1 MASLGVAL
9 IGTGF
14 MGKCHAM
21 AWSHVR
27 PVFGDVPDIRLET
40 LCDVDPELTLKRSR
54 EFGFARPETDW
65 RKLIEDERIDVVS
78 ITAPNNVHREMA
90 VAFLEAGKHVW
101 CEKPMALTLAEAE
114 AMAEAAKKAKGRTLL
129 GYNYIKNPAVLHA
142 RHLITSGVIGDVV
155 HFRGQVDED
164 YLASPDV
171 PWSKRARI
179 DLWGL
184 GTLGDITCHLVS
196 FAHLLIGDIA
206 RVSAD
211 METVVKQRP
220 VPGTNE
226 MREVENEDIAHAIV
240 RFKIGISGTLLSS
253 RAAWGRKSL
262 IRFEV
267 HGTKG
272 MLTFDQERLNELQ
285 LYVNEG
291 PEATRGFLLNHL
303 ITELLPGTETQ
314 GAMANVDPV
323 TGQAA
328 WYDLR
333 VRLTKAA
340 EQESGVTEPLLSPLT
355 PMLAKPPKLLRT
367 GEWFRQRRRAGEQ
380 P

>member
-65 RKLIEDERIDVVS
+65 RKLIEDDRIDVVS

-101 CEKPMALTLAEAE
+101 CEKPMALTLSEAE
-114 AMAEAAKKAKGRTLL
+114 AMAEAARKAKGRTLL

-142 RHLITSGVIGDVV
+142 KHLVEAGAIGEVV

-240 RFKIGISGTLLSS
+240 RFKNGISGTLLSS

-291 PEATRGFLLNHL
+291 PEATRGFRTILTGPVHSPYGQFTPAPGHQLGFNELKVIEAKHLLDC
-303 ITELLPGTETQ
+303 IAS
-314 GAMANVDPV
+314 GAECFVNFEEGLKIERVIHGMARS
-323 TGQAA
+323 A
-328 WYDLR
+328 R
-333 VRLTKAA
+333 
-340 EQESGVTEPLLSPLT
+340 E
-355 PMLAKPPKLLRT
+355 RT
-367 GEWFRQRRRAGEQ
+367 WVEVS
-380 P
+380 

>member
-1 MASLGVAL
+1 MTSLGIAL

-27 PVFGDVPDIRLET
+27 AVFGDVPDIRLET
-40 LCDVDPELTLKRSR
+40 LCDIDPDLTLKRSR
-54 EFGFARPETDW
+54 DYGFARPETDW
-65 RKLIEDERIDVVS
+65 RKLIEDDRIDIVS

-114 AMAEAAKKAKGRTLL
+114 AMAAAAAKARGRTLL

-142 RHLITSGVIGDVV
+142 RELVAAGVIGDVV

-164 YLASPDV
+164 YLASPEV

-196 FAHLLIGDIA
+196 FAHLLVGDIA
-206 RVSAD
+206 SVAAD
-211 METVVKQRP
+211 METVVRQRP

-240 RFKIGISGTLLSS
+240 RFRNGISGTLTSS
-253 RAAWGRKSL
+253 RAAWGRKNL
-262 IRFEV
+262 IRFEI
-267 HGTKG
+267 HGRKG

-291 PEATRGFLLNHL
+291 PEATRGFRTILTGPAHSPYGQFTPAPGHQLGFNELKVIEAKHLLDC
-303 ITELLPGTETQ
+303 ISS
-314 GAMANVDPV
+314 GAECFVNFAEGLKIERVIHGMARSARERAWVDI
-323 TGQAA
+323 A
-328 WYDLR
+328 
-333 VRLTKAA
+333 
-340 EQESGVTEPLLSPLT
+340 
-355 PMLAKPPKLLRT
+355 
-367 GEWFRQRRRAGEQ
+367 
-380 P
+380 

>member
-1 MASLGVAL
+1 MTSLGIGL

-27 PVFGDVPDIRLET
+27 PVFADVPEIRLET
-40 LCDVDPELTLKRSR
+40 LCDVDPELARAR
-54 EFGFARPETDW
+54 AAEYGFARAETDW
-65 RKLIEDERIDVVS
+65 RKLVDDPRIDVVS

-90 VAFLEAGKHVW
+90 VAFLAAGKHVW
-101 CEKPMALTLAEAE
+101 CEKPMALSLEEAE
-114 AMAEAAKKAKGRTLL
+114 AMAAAAQKAKTRTLL
-129 GYNYIKNPAVLHA
+129 GYNYIKNPAVQHA
-142 RHLITSGVIGDVV
+142 RHLIQAGAIGEAV

-196 FAHLLIGDIA
+196 FAHFLIGDIA
-206 RVSAD
+206 SVAAD
-211 METVVKQRP
+211 METVVRERP

-226 MREVENEDIAHAIV
+226 MRGVENEDIAHAIV
-240 RFKIGISGTLLSS
+240 RFKSGISGTLVSS
-253 RAAWGRKSL
+253 RAAWGRKNL

-267 HGTKG
+267 HGRKG

-285 LYVNEG
+285 LYVSEG
-291 PEATRGFLLNHL
+291 PEATRGFRTILTGPAHPPYAQFTPVGGHQLGFNELKVIEAKHLLDCIASGCDCFVDFAEGLKIERVIHGMARSAREKRW
-303 ITELLPGTETQ
+303 TEV
-314 GAMANVDPV
+314 N
-323 TGQAA
+323 
-328 WYDLR
+328 
-333 VRLTKAA
+333 
-340 EQESGVTEPLLSPLT
+340 
-355 PMLAKPPKLLRT
+355 
-367 GEWFRQRRRAGEQ
+367 
-380 P
+380 

>member
-1 MASLGVAL
+1 MASLGIAL

-27 PVFGDVPDIRLET
+27 PVFGDIPDIRLET
-40 LCDVDPELTLKRSR
+40 LCDIDPELTLQRSR
-54 EFGFARPETDW
+54 EYGFARAETDW
-65 RKLIEDERIDVVS
+65 RKLIEDDRIDVVS

-101 CEKPMALTLAEAE
+101 CEKPMALTLDEAE
-114 AMAEAAKKAKGRTLL
+114 AMAAAAENARGRTLL
-129 GYNYIKNPAVLHA
+129 GYNYIKNPAVMHA
-142 RHLITSGVIGDVV
+142 KHLIATGDIGDIV

-196 FAHLLIGDIA
+196 FAHFLLGDIA
-206 RVSAD
+206 SVAAD
-211 METVVKQRP
+211 MGTVVKQRP

-240 RFKIGISGTLLSS
+240 RFKSGISGTLASS
-253 RAAWGRKSL
+253 
-262 IRFEV
+262 
-267 HGTKG
+267 HGKTACG
-272 MLTFDQERLNELQ
+272 YRT
-285 LYVNEG
+285 
-291 PEATRGFLLNHL
+291 
-303 ITELLPGTETQ
+303 
-314 GAMANVDPV
+314 
-323 TGQAA
+323 
-328 WYDLR
+328 
-333 VRLTKAA
+333 
-340 EQESGVTEPLLSPLT
+340 
-355 PMLAKPPKLLRT
+355 LARRT
-367 GEWFRQRRRAGEQ
+367 G
-380 P
+380 PT

>member
-1 MASLGVAL
+1 MTSLGIGL

-27 PVFGDVPDIRLET
+27 PVFGDVPEIRLET
-40 LCDVDPELTLKRSR
+40 LCDIDPELTIRR
-54 EFGFARPETDW
+54 AAEYGFARAETDW
-65 RKLIEDERIDVVS
+65 RKLVDDKRIDIIS
-78 ITAPNNVHREMA
+78 ITSPNNVHREMA

-114 AMAEAAKKAKGRTLL
+114 AMTLAAAKARGRTLL

-142 RHLITSGVIGDVV
+142 KKLIDAKAIGDIV

-206 RVSAD
+206 SVSAD

-240 RFKIGISGTLLSS
+240 RFKSGTSGTLASS
-253 RAAWGRKSL
+253 RAAWGRKNL

-285 LYVNEG
+285 LYMTEG
-291 PEATRGFLLNHL
+291 SEATRGFRTILTGPVHAPYGQFTPAPGHQLGFNELKVIEAKHLLDCIANGKECFVNFAEGLKIERVIH
-303 ITELLPGTETQ
+303 G
-314 GAMANVDPV
+314 MAQSARERKWVDV
-323 TGQAA
+323 A
-328 WYDLR
+328 
-333 VRLTKAA
+333 
-340 EQESGVTEPLLSPLT
+340 
-355 PMLAKPPKLLRT
+355 
-367 GEWFRQRRRAGEQ
+367 
-380 P
+380 

>member
-1 MASLGVAL
+1 MTSLGVAL

-27 PVFGDVPDIRLET
+27 PVFGDVPEIRLEI
-40 LCDVDPELTLKRSR
+40 LCDVDPELIRKRAA
-54 EFGFARPETDW
+54 EYGFVRPETDW
-65 RKLIEDERIDVVS
+65 RKLVDDPRIDIVS

-90 VAFLEAGKHVW
+90 VAFLAAGKHVW
-101 CEKPMALTLAEAE
+101 CEKPMALTLEEAE
-114 AMAEAAKKAKGRTLL
+114 AMAAAAAKAKGRTLL

-142 RHLITSGVIGDVV
+142 KHLIEAGAIGEIV

-206 RVSAD
+206 SVSAD
-211 METVVKQRP
+211 METVVRERP
-220 VPGTNE
+220 VPGTTE
-226 MREVENEDIAHAIV
+226 MRAVENEDIAHAIV
-240 RFKIGISGTLLSS
+240 RFRSGISGVLTSS
-253 RAAWGRKSL
+253 RAAWGRKNL
-262 IRFEV
+262 IRFEI
-267 HGTKG
+267 HGRKG

-285 LYVNEG
+285 LYVSEG
-291 PEATRGFLLNHL
+291 PEATRGFRTILTGPQHSPYGQFTPAPGHQLGFN
-303 ITELLPGTETQ
+303 ELKVIEAKHFVDCIADGREAFVNFAEGLKIERVIHG
-314 GAMANVDPV
+314 MARS
-323 TGQAA
+323 A
-328 WYDLR
+328 R
-333 VRLTKAA
+333 
-340 EQESGVTEPLLSPLT
+340 E
-355 PMLAKPPKLLRT
+355 
-367 GEWFRQRRRAGEQ
+367 RRWVEVN
-380 P
+380 

>member
-27 PVFGDVPDIRLET
+27 PVFGDLPDIRLET
-40 LCDVDPELTLKRSR
+40 LCDVDPELTLRRSR
-54 EFGFARPETDW
+54 DYGFARAETDW
-65 RKLIEDERIDVVS
+65 RKLIEDDRIDVVS

-101 CEKPMALTLAEAE
+101 CEKPMALTLDEAE
-114 AMAEAAKKAKGRTLL
+114 AMAAAARKARGRTLL

-142 RHLITSGVIGDVV
+142 RHLVTAGAIGDVV

-196 FAHLLIGDIA
+196 FAHFLIGDIA

-211 METVVKQRP
+211 METVVRQRP
-220 VPGTNE
+220 VPGTDE

-240 RFKIGISGTLLSS
+240 RFRSGISGTLLSS

-262 IRFEV
+262 IRFEI
-267 HGTKG
+267 HGTRG
-272 MLTFDQERLNELQ
+272 MLTFDQERMNELQ

-291 PEATRGFLLNHL
+291 PEATRGFRTILTGPVHSPYGQFTPAPGHQLGFN
-303 ITELLPGTETQ
+303 ELKVIEAKHFLDCIAS
-314 GAMANVDPV
+314 GAECFVNFEEGLKIERVIHGMARSAREKTWVEV
-323 TGQAA
+323 
-328 WYDLR
+328 
-333 VRLTKAA
+333 
-340 EQESGVTEPLLSPLT
+340 S
-355 PMLAKPPKLLRT
+355 
-367 GEWFRQRRRAGEQ
+367 
-380 P
+380 